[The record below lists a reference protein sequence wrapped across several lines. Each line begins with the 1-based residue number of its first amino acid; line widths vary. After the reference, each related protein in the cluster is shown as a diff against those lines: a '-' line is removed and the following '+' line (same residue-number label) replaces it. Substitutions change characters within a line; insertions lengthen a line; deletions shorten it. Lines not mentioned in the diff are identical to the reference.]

1 MQAIFQCLTGC
12 VWLVKTG
19 STMQMYVHDD
29 DAVTALCYY
38 VPIVCYDFL
47 WDWECRCD
55 YTRMMGLTGDWGC
68 DCGRWVTIV
77 MWVCMCMFGFQ

>member
-29 DAVTALCYY
+29 DAVTALCHYAY
-38 VPIVCYDFL
+38 
-47 WDWECRCD
+47 
-55 YTRMMGLTGDWGC
+55 RML
-68 DCGRWVTIV
+68 
-77 MWVCMCMFGFQ
+77 